1 MLLSDTRCVDDPYA
15 EFQVDDD
22 LLSCDDIV
30 SLNPYSCREVN
41 QSCCASCAKYGTADI
56 HVPHQSFK
64 NCVYSDVAAVWHT
77 QKRVHVQYMY
87 SSSFV
92 EREFSLAGNASIC
105 RDEASV
111 SVTLPSAGRPFPLS
125 CAFAVRHYPFM
136 CTQREY
142 GGLQGACCQS
152 CAAIGR
158 SQQRVT

>member
-1 MLLSDTRCVDDPYA
+1 MSSHYSVILGRLTYYRDVLHILKLLRSQIAVVQHRRLYNYYESMLSCMLLSDTRCVDDPYA

-77 QKRVHVQYMY
+77 
-87 SSSFV
+87 
-92 EREFSLAGNASIC
+92 
-105 RDEASV
+105 
-111 SVTLPSAGRPFPLS
+111 
-125 CAFAVRHYPFM
+125 
-136 CTQREY
+136 
-142 GGLQGACCQS
+142 
-152 CAAIGR
+152 
-158 SQQRVT
+158 